1 MSSDLTLPL
10 EVIER
15 ILKLA
20 LGAFDPISPH
30 SPPSPPTRTSH
41 LLLLSRG
48 LRELALPLWWR
59 RITIVNCQDWVVLFG
74 EGAGLL
80 VVGEEGQKR
89 WAMVEVLEVETFDA
103 GQLPWIPVERFSKS
117 FTKLS
122 PPFQTSNEL
131 LHSQRHVVF
140 LSKEAP
146 FPAESSLHPPR
157 PLPPRCR
164 THPVRL
170 DNRHPHR
177 IAARMEWQGPPGLT
191 KFEEEKAWNVWWD
204 NVGQPKADKA
214 RLDEISS
221 QINVRSWQ
229 FFLSSA
235 VGFQTL
241 HVTSLAHYP
250 NLFAHVQHSE
260 RVETVVL
267 HHPSTPS
274 AQLPPQPPNSFTV
287 PTSTFTFTS
296 TPLPSSPSQPSAT
309 SKTSSSSSSSSDFD
323 AINLTVSFLATYFPT
338 STIRLVGY
346 PPEYLKKTRKC
357 LRQFGSGGRTFT
369 QVWEVEGEGGEVERL
384 RFGKNEE
391 LDLDLGSMS
400 I

>member
-1 MSSDLTLPL
+1 
-10 EVIER
+10 
-15 ILKLA
+15 
-20 LGAFDPISPH
+20 
-30 SPPSPPTRTSH
+30 
-41 LLLLSRG
+41 
-48 LRELALPLWWR
+48 
-59 RITIVNCQDWVVLFG
+59 
-74 EGAGLL
+74 
-80 VVGEEGQKR
+80 
-89 WAMVEVLEVETFDA
+89 
-103 GQLPWIPVERFSKS
+103 
-117 FTKLS
+117 
-122 PPFQTSNEL
+122 
-131 LHSQRHVVF
+131 
-140 LSKEAP
+140 
-146 FPAESSLHPPR
+146 
-157 PLPPRCR
+157 
-164 THPVRL
+164 
-170 DNRHPHR
+170 
-177 IAARMEWQGPPGLT
+177 MEWQGPPGLT

-391 LDLDLGSMS
+391 LDLGKF
-400 I
+400 